1 MITAGIVTI
10 GDEILIGQIVDTNS
24 AWLGDKLNKLGIK
37 VSRILSIGDG
47 RDEIISTLDHAIDNY
62 NITFVT
68 GGLGPTKDDITKF
81 ALAEIFSSELVMNQ
95 ECFEHVRK
103 LCELKSLDFNELNQN
118 QSLVPACAET
128 LVNEYGTAP
137 CMIFSRGKN
146 ILISLPGVPFEMKS
160 LCENKIFPIIKE
172 RFELTENIHISKA
185 VFGIPE
191 SVLAMRI
198 ASWED
203 SLPDYLHL
211 AYLPNPKRILLRLSA
226 YGESSR
232 EEIEAQ
238 FLKLKEIIPQNYIG
252 DSEISVEKSVA
263 DMLMERGETL
273 STAESCTGGA
283 IAARF
288 TAMSGAS
295 SYFMG
300 GVISYDNRIKTEVLG
315 VDAKVI
321 EEKGAVSEE
330 VVIMMAE
337 GVRKLMGTTYAIS
350 TSGVAGP
357 TGGTEEKPVGTV
369 WMAVATPTKT
379 ITFKKVFT
387 LLREQNIEYAS
398 SFAISLLRDYLINLP

>member
-24 AWLGDKLNKLGIK
+24 AWLGNKLNNLGVK

-47 RDEIISTLDHAIDNY
+47 REEIISTLNQAIDNY

-81 ALAEIFSSELVMNQ
+81 ALAEIFSSEMVMNK

-103 LCELKSLDFNELNQN
+103 LCELKNIEFNELNQN

-128 LVNEYGTAP
+128 LVNEFGTAP
-137 CMIFSRGKN
+137 CMIFSRGGN

-160 LCENKIFPIIKE
+160 LCESKIFAIIKE
-172 RFELTENIHISKA
+172 RFELKQNIHISKA

-191 SVLAMRI
+191 SVLAMKI
-198 ASWED
+198 ADWED
-203 SLPDYLHL
+203 SLPSYLHL
-211 AYLPNPKRILLRLSA
+211 AYLPNPKRILLRLSS
-226 YGESSR
+226 YGEGSR
-232 EEIEAQ
+232 EEIEEY
-238 FLKLKEIIPQNYIG
+238 FLKLKEIIPQHYVG
-252 DSEISVEKSVA
+252 AEDMSVEKSVA
-263 DMLMERGETL
+263 EMLVERGETL

-283 IAARF
+283 MAARF

-300 GVISYDNRIKTEVLG
+300 GVISYDNSVKINTLG

-321 EEKGAVSEE
+321 EAKGVVSEE

-337 GVRKLMGTTYAIS
+337 GVRKLLGTTYGIS
-350 TSGVAGP
+350 TSGVAGT
-357 TGGTEEKPVGTV
+357 TGGSEEKPVGTV
-369 WMAVATPTKT
+369 WMAVATPIKT

-387 LLREQNIEYAS
+387 PLREQNIEYAS
-398 SFAISLLRDYLINLP
+398 SYAISLLRDYLID